1 MREPAIIMTKKNNL
15 LQELEKIKNLEEDWD
30 NYGADPINK
39 RVITNAEFL
48 INNLEIKPVNISPTP
63 WGTIQMYWKSKNT
76 DITVEVLE
84 PERDG
89 REFLSYLEIFIIVT
103 NNEQETNIISKQFK
117 LSNYNIIDNF
127 VEFFICN

>member
-1 MREPAIIMTKKNNL
+1 MTKKDNL
-15 LQELEKIKNLEEDWD
+15 LQELEKIKDLKEDWD

-48 INNLEIKPVNISPTP
+48 INNLEIKPVNIAPTP
-63 WGTIQMYWKSKNT
+63 WGTIQMYWRSKST

-89 REFLSYLEIFIIVT
+89 REFISYLEIFIIVT

-117 LSNYNIIDNF
+117 LSNYSIIDNF

>member
-1 MREPAIIMTKKNNL
+1 MTKKNNL
-15 LQELEKIKNLEEDWD
+15 LQELEKIKDLKEDWD
-30 NYGADPINK
+30 NYGADPIDK
-39 RVITNAEFL
+39 KVITNAEFL
-48 INNLEIKPVNISPTP
+48 INNLEIKPANIAPTP

-76 DITVEVLE
+76 DITIEVLE

-89 REFLSYLEIFIIVT
+89 REFISYLEIFIIVT

-117 LSNYNIIDNF
+117 LSNYSIIDNF

>member
-1 MREPAIIMTKKNNL
+1 MTKKNSL

-48 INNLEIKPVNISPTP
+48 INNLEIKPVNIVPTP

-89 REFLSYLEIFIIVT
+89 REFISYLEIFIIVT

>member
-1 MREPAIIMTKKNNL
+1 MTKKNNL

-39 RVITNAEFL
+39 RVITNTEFL

-63 WGTIQMYWKSKNT
+63 WGTIQMYWRSKNT
-76 DITVEVLE
+76 DITIEVLE

-89 REFLSYLEIFIIVT
+89 REFISYLEIFIIVT

-117 LSNYNIIDNF
+117 LSNYNIINSF

>member
-1 MREPAIIMTKKNNL
+1 MTKKNNL
-15 LQELEKIKNLEEDWD
+15 LQELEKIKDLKEDWD

-39 RVITNAEFL
+39 KVITNAEFL
-48 INNLEIKPVNISPTP
+48 INNLETKPVNIAPTP
-63 WGTIQMYWKSKNT
+63 WGTIQMYWRSKST

-89 REFLSYLEIFIIVT
+89 REFISYLEIFIIVT

-117 LSNYNIIDNF
+117 LSNYSIIDNF

>member
-1 MREPAIIMTKKNNL
+1 MTKKNNL
-15 LQELEKIKNLEEDWD
+15 LQELEKIKNLKEDWD

-39 RVITNAEFL
+39 RVIANAEFL
-48 INNLEIKPVNISPTP
+48 INNLETKPVNIAPTP
-63 WGTIQMYWKSKNT
+63 WGTIQMYWKSKNNE
-76 DITVEVLE
+76 ITIEVLE

-89 REFLSYLEIFIIVT
+89 REFISYLEIFIIVT

-117 LSNYNIIDNF
+117 LSNYDIIDNF

>member
-1 MREPAIIMTKKNNL
+1 MTKKNNL

-63 WGTIQMYWKSKNT
+63 WGTIQMYWRSKNT
-76 DITVEVLE
+76 DITIEVLE

-89 REFLSYLEIFIIVT
+89 REFISYLEIFIIVT

-117 LSNYNIIDNF
+117 LSNYNIINSF

>member
-1 MREPAIIMTKKNNL
+1 MTKKNNL

-39 RVITNAEFL
+39 RVIANAEFL
-48 INNLEIKPVNISPTP
+48 INNLEIKPVNIVPTP

-89 REFLSYLEIFIIVT
+89 REFISYLEIFIIVT

>member
-1 MREPAIIMTKKNNL
+1 MTKKNNL
-15 LQELEKIKNLEEDWD
+15 LQELEKIKDLKEDWD
-30 NYGADPINK
+30 NYGADPIDK
-39 RVITNAEFL
+39 KVITNAEFL
-48 INNLEIKPVNISPTP
+48 INNLEIKPVNIAPTP
-63 WGTIQMYWKSKNT
+63 WGTIQMYWRSKST

-89 REFLSYLEIFIIVT
+89 REFISYLEIFIIVT

-117 LSNYNIIDNF
+117 LSNYSIIDNF

>member
-1 MREPAIIMTKKNNL
+1 MTKRNNL
-15 LQELEKIKNLEEDWD
+15 LQELEKIKSLEEDWD

-39 RVITNAEFL
+39 RVIANAEFL
-48 INNLEIKPVNISPTP
+48 INNLEIKPVNITPTP

-89 REFLSYLEIFIIVT
+89 REFISYLEIFIIVT

>member
-1 MREPAIIMTKKNNL
+1 MTKKNNL
-15 LQELEKIKNLEEDWD
+15 LQELEKIKKLEEDWD
-30 NYGADPINK
+30 NYGADPINE
-39 RVITNAEFL
+39 RVIANAEFL
-48 INNLEIKPVNISPTP
+48 INNLEIKPVNITPTP

-89 REFLSYLEIFIIVT
+89 REFISYLEIFIIVT
-103 NNEQETNIISKQFK
+103 NNEQETNVISKQFK

>member
-1 MREPAIIMTKKNNL
+1 MTKKNNL
-15 LQELEKIKNLEEDWD
+15 LQELEKIKNLKEDWD

-39 RVITNAEFL
+39 RVIANAEFL
-48 INNLEIKPVNISPTP
+48 INNLEIKPVNIAPTP

-76 DITVEVLE
+76 DITIEVLE

-89 REFLSYLEIFIIVT
+89 REFISYLEIFIIVT

-117 LSNYNIIDNF
+117 LSNYDIIDNF

>member
-1 MREPAIIMTKKNNL
+1 MTKKNNL
-15 LQELEKIKNLEEDWD
+15 LQELEKIKKLEEDWD

-39 RVITNAEFL
+39 RVIANAEFL
-48 INNLEIKPVNISPTP
+48 INNLEIKPVNITPTP
-63 WGTIQMYWKSKNT
+63 WGTIQMYWRSKST
-76 DITVEVLE
+76 DITIEVLE

-89 REFLSYLEIFIIVT
+89 REFISYLEIFIIVT

>member
-1 MREPAIIMTKKNNL
+1 MTKKNNL
-15 LQELEKIKNLEEDWD
+15 LQELEKIKDLKEDWD

-39 RVITNAEFL
+39 RVIMNTEFL

-63 WGTIQMYWKSKNT
+63 WGTIQMYWRSKNT

-89 REFLSYLEIFIIVT
+89 REFISYLEIFIIVT

-117 LSNYNIIDNF
+117 LSNYSIIDNF

>member
-89 REFLSYLEIFIIVT
+89 REFISYLEIFIIVT

>member
-1 MREPAIIMTKKNNL
+1 MTKKNNL

-39 RVITNAEFL
+39 RVITNTEFL

-63 WGTIQMYWKSKNT
+63 WGTIQMYWRSKNT
-76 DITVEVLE
+76 DITIEVLE
-84 PERDG
+84 PERNG
-89 REFLSYLEIFIIVT
+89 REFISYLEIFIIIT

-117 LSNYNIIDNF
+117 LSNYNIINSF

>member
-1 MREPAIIMTKKNNL
+1 MTKKNNL

-39 RVITNAEFL
+39 RVIANAEFL
-48 INNLEIKPVNISPTP
+48 INNLEIKPVNIVPTP
-63 WGTIQMYWKSKNT
+63 WGTVQMYWKSKNT

-89 REFLSYLEIFIIVT
+89 REFISYLEIFIIVT
-103 NNEQETNIISKQFK
+103 NNEQETNVISKQFK

>member
-1 MREPAIIMTKKNNL
+1 MTKKNNL
-15 LQELEKIKNLEEDWD
+15 LQELEKIKKLEEDWD

-39 RVITNAEFL
+39 RVIANAEFL
-48 INNLEIKPVNISPTP
+48 INNLEIEPVNIVPTP

-89 REFLSYLEIFIIVT
+89 REFISYLEIFIIVT

-117 LSNYNIIDNF
+117 LSNYNTIDNF

>member
-1 MREPAIIMTKKNNL
+1 MTKKNNL
-15 LQELEKIKNLEEDWD
+15 LQELEKIKKLEEDWD

-39 RVITNAEFL
+39 RVIANAEFL
-48 INNLEIKPVNISPTP
+48 INNLEIKPVNITPTP

-76 DITVEVLE
+76 DIAVEVLE

-89 REFLSYLEIFIIVT
+89 REFISYLEIFIIVT

-117 LSNYNIIDNF
+117 LSNYSIIDNF

>member
-1 MREPAIIMTKKNNL
+1 MTKKNNL
-15 LQELEKIKNLEEDWD
+15 LQELEKIKKLEEDWD

-39 RVITNAEFL
+39 RVIANAEFL
-48 INNLEIKPVNISPTP
+48 INNLEIEPVNIVPTP

-89 REFLSYLEIFIIVT
+89 REFISYLEIFIIVT

>member
-1 MREPAIIMTKKNNL
+1 MTKKNNL
-15 LQELEKIKNLEEDWD
+15 LQELEKIKKLEEDWD

-39 RVITNAEFL
+39 RVIANAEFL
-48 INNLEIKPVNISPTP
+48 INNLEIKPVNITPTP

-84 PERDG
+84 PERDD
-89 REFLSYLEIFIIVT
+89 REFINYLEIFIIVT
-103 NNEQETNIISKQFK
+103 NNEQETNVISKQFK

>member
-1 MREPAIIMTKKNNL
+1 MTKKNNL
-15 LQELEKIKNLEEDWD
+15 LQELEKIKKLEEDWD

-39 RVITNAEFL
+39 RVIANAEFL
-48 INNLEIKPVNISPTP
+48 INNLEIKPVNITPTP

-89 REFLSYLEIFIIVT
+89 REFISYLEIFIIVT

>member
-1 MREPAIIMTKKNNL
+1 MTKKNNL

-89 REFLSYLEIFIIVT
+89 REFISYLEIFIIVT

>member
-1 MREPAIIMTKKNNL
+1 MTKKNNL

-39 RVITNAEFL
+39 RVIANAEFL
-48 INNLEIKPVNISPTP
+48 INNLEIEPINIAPTP

-89 REFLSYLEIFIIVT
+89 REFISYLEIFIIVT
-103 NNEQETNIISKQFK
+103 NNEKEINIISKQFK

>member
-1 MREPAIIMTKKNNL
+1 MTKKNNL
-15 LQELEKIKNLEEDWD
+15 LQELEKIKNLKEDWD
-30 NYGADPINK
+30 NYGADPIDK
-39 RVITNAEFL
+39 KVITNAEFL
-48 INNLEIKPVNISPTP
+48 INNLETKPVNIAPTP
-63 WGTIQMYWKSKNT
+63 WGTIQMYWKSKST
-76 DITVEVLE
+76 DITIEVLE

-89 REFLSYLEIFIIVT
+89 REFISYLEIFIIVT

>member
-1 MREPAIIMTKKNNL
+1 MTKRNNL
-15 LQELEKIKNLEEDWD
+15 LQELEKIKSLEEDWD

-39 RVITNAEFL
+39 RVIANAEFL
-48 INNLEIKPVNISPTP
+48 INNLEIKPVNITPTP

-89 REFLSYLEIFIIVT
+89 REFICYLEIFIIVT
-103 NNEQETNIISKQFK
+103 NNEQETNVISKQFK

>member
-1 MREPAIIMTKKNNL
+1 MTKKNNL

-39 RVITNAEFL
+39 RVIANAEFL
-48 INNLEIKPVNISPTP
+48 INNLKIKPVNITPTP
-63 WGTIQMYWKSKNT
+63 WGTIQMYWRSKNT

-89 REFLSYLEIFIIVT
+89 REFISYLEIFIIVT

-117 LSNYNIIDNF
+117 LSNYSIIDNF

>member
-1 MREPAIIMTKKNNL
+1 MTKKNNL
-15 LQELEKIKNLEEDWD
+15 LQELEKIKKLEEDWD

-39 RVITNAEFL
+39 RVIANAEFL
-48 INNLEIKPVNISPTP
+48 INNLEIKPVNIAPTP
-63 WGTIQMYWKSKNT
+63 WGTIQMYWRSKNT

-89 REFLSYLEIFIIVT
+89 REFISYLEIFIIVT
-103 NNEQETNIISKQFK
+103 NNEQETNVISKQFK

>member
-1 MREPAIIMTKKNNL
+1 MTKKNNL

-48 INNLEIKPVNISPTP
+48 INNLEIKPVNIAPTP
-63 WGTIQMYWKSKNT
+63 WGTIQMYWRSKNT
-76 DITVEVLE
+76 DITIEVLE

-89 REFLSYLEIFIIVT
+89 REFISYLEIFIIVT

-117 LSNYNIIDNF
+117 LSNYNIINSF

>member
-1 MREPAIIMTKKNNL
+1 MTKKNNL
-15 LQELEKIKNLEEDWD
+15 LQELEKIKSLEEDWD

-48 INNLEIKPVNISPTP
+48 INNLEIKPVNITPTP

-76 DITVEVLE
+76 DVTVEVLE

-89 REFLSYLEIFIIVT
+89 KEFISYLEIFIIVT

-117 LSNYNIIDNF
+117 LSNYNIINSF

>member
-1 MREPAIIMTKKNNL
+1 MTKKNNL
-15 LQELEKIKNLEEDWD
+15 PQELEKIKNLEEDWD

-39 RVITNAEFL
+39 RVIANAEFL
-48 INNLEIKPVNISPTP
+48 INNLEIKPINIAPTP

-89 REFLSYLEIFIIVT
+89 REFISYLEIFIIVT

-117 LSNYNIIDNF
+117 LSNYSIIDNF

>member
-1 MREPAIIMTKKNNL
+1 MTKKNNL
-15 LQELEKIKNLEEDWD
+15 LQELEKIKNLKEDWD

-39 RVITNAEFL
+39 RVIANAEFL
-48 INNLEIKPVNISPTP
+48 INNLETKPVNIAPTP

-76 DITVEVLE
+76 DITIEVLE

-89 REFLSYLEIFIIVT
+89 REFISYLEIFIIVT
-103 NNEQETNIISKQFK
+103 NNEQETNVISKQFK
-117 LSNYNIIDNF
+117 LSNYDIIDNF

>member
-1 MREPAIIMTKKNNL
+1 MTKKNNL
-15 LQELEKIKNLEEDWD
+15 LQELEKIKNLKEDWD

-39 RVITNAEFL
+39 RVIANAEFL
-48 INNLEIKPVNISPTP
+48 INNLETKPVNIAPTP

-76 DITVEVLE
+76 DITIEVLE

-89 REFLSYLEIFIIVT
+89 REFISYLEIFIIVT

-117 LSNYNIIDNF
+117 LSNYDIIDNF

>member
-1 MREPAIIMTKKNNL
+1 MTKKNNL
-15 LQELEKIKNLEEDWD
+15 LQELEKIKKLEEDWD

-39 RVITNAEFL
+39 RVIANAEFL
-48 INNLEIKPVNISPTP
+48 INNLEIKPVNITPTP

-89 REFLSYLEIFIIVT
+89 REFISYLEIFIIVT

-117 LSNYNIIDNF
+117 LSNYSIIDNF

>member
-1 MREPAIIMTKKNNL
+1 MTKKNNL
-15 LQELEKIKNLEEDWD
+15 LQELEKIKDLKEDWD

-39 RVITNAEFL
+39 KVITNAEFL
-48 INNLEIKPVNISPTP
+48 INNLETKPVNITPTP

-89 REFLSYLEIFIIVT
+89 REFISYLEIFIIVT

-117 LSNYNIIDNF
+117 LSNYSIIDNF